1 MGRNYKEGLDYFR
14 LSVDYGHD
22 DAIELID
29 GEFGAKGYR
38 IITKLFQR
46 IYKNKGYY
54 IEWNEKRKL
63 LFANSVGEPA
73 GLIDEI
79 VTRSFK
85 WGLFDQDL
93 FTQLGILTSSDIQ
106 KTYLDAAK
114 RREKVEIIR
123 DYSLCDIS
131 AFINCIYVNRNAIN
145 DTDNEQ
151 SRVEK
156 STVDKSKKEKSAPA
170 PPSRKKKLVKKKE
183 EEPEPYWQ
191 LMVDAYFDF
200 IKKNFPGEEPSF
212 TGRDPK
218 TFKDLVQLLK
228 KRAAKKNLEWNQAN
242 AVSAMNYYLQLAH
255 SESWLQQHFLLKNL
269 VDQFDAV
276 YQRAISSKTGSDKK
290 GSKAALYDSTTRSG
304 KELTYLVDRF
314 KEGNLDDRV
323 LTPDIY
329 SNLERLSLV
338 PDGYM
343 QKFPGETLDEKSRAA
358 IREWLRLQCEPA

>member
-38 IITKLFQR
+38 IITKLIQR

-63 LFANSVGEPA
+63 LFANSVGEPG
-73 GLIDEI
+73 GLVDEI
-79 VTRSFK
+79 ITRSFK
-85 WGLFDQDL
+85 WGLFDESV

-131 AFINCIYVNRNAIN
+131 AFINCIYVNRNPIN
-145 DTDNEQ
+145 DTENEQ

-156 STVDKSKKEKSAPA
+156 SREEKSKKENSAPA
-170 PPSRKKKLVKKKE
+170 PPAPKKKSLKKQEDKPE
-183 EEPEPYWQ
+183 EHWQ
-191 LMVDAYFDF
+191 PMVDAYFEF
-200 IKKNFPGEEPSF
+200 IKKNYPGEEPSF

-218 TFKDLVQLLK
+218 SFKDLVQLLK
-228 KRAAKKNLEWNQAN
+228 KRAGKKNLEWNQAN

-255 SESWLQQHFLLKNL
+255 SETWLQQHFLLKNL
-269 VDQFDAV
+269 VEQFDAV
-276 YQRAISSKTGSDKK
+276 YQRAIQSKPGKDKK
-290 GSKAALYDSTTRSG
+290 AVHTDSDVRASKVNR
-304 KELTYLVDRF
+304 ELTYLKERF
-314 KEGNLDDRV
+314 QEGNLDDRI
-323 LTPDIY
+323 LTGDIY
-329 SNLERLSLV
+329 SNLERYKLV
-338 PDGYM
+338 PEGYL

-358 IREWLRLQCEPA
+358 IREWLRLQSEPA